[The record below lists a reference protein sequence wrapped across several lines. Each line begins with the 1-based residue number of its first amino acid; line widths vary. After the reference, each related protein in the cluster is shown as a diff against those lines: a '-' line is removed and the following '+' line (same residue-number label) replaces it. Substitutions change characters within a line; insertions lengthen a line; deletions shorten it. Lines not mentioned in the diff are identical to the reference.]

1 MTYLLLFSAVLVAA
15 AIVFFIV
22 NRPQLIEID
31 ATVPSDFPAEGFS
44 HATFEALLR
53 TYVDAEGRIDYE
65 RWHANE
71 DHLGQLDSYLAAVA
85 AYSPVNSPDRFAK
98 KSDELA
104 YWMYAYNAYV
114 LRNVLSH
121 WPLESVTNLKAPLE
135 VTTGFGFFWRQ
146 RFLFGGEAMSLY
158 AIENDVIRNTY
169 RDPRIHFVL
178 NCASE
183 SCPIMRPDLPAG
195 DGLEPFLASATIN
208 FIGDQENVAIDH
220 DNRRIILSDIFKWYE
235 KDFLNDLRRQGLPSE
250 GGLIAY
256 LQSAAPERMLGDLA
270 AAKEYD
276 IEFAGYDW
284 SINNS
289 KAQ

>member
-1 MTYLLLFSAVLVAA
+1 MMYLLLFAAFLVAA
-15 AIVFFIV
+15 AVVFFIV
-22 NRPQLIEID
+22 NRPQLIKID
-31 ATVPSDFPAEGFS
+31 ANVPSNFPSEGFS
-44 HATFEALLR
+44 HAAFESLLQ
-53 TYVDAEGRIDYE
+53 TYVDTEGRIDYE

-71 DHLGQLDSYLAAVA
+71 DHMRQLDGYLAAVA

-98 KSDELA
+98 KSDQLA

-114 LRNVLSH
+114 VHNVLSH
-121 WPLESVTNLKAPLE
+121 WPLKSVTDLKAPLE

-158 AIENDVIRNTY
+158 AIENDVIRDTY

-178 NCASE
+178 NCASK
-183 SCPIMRPDLPAG
+183 SCPIMRPNLPAG
-195 DGLEPFLASATIN
+195 DDLEPFLASATIN
-208 FIGDQENVAIDH
+208 FISDQENVTIDH
-220 DNRRIILSDIFKWYE
+220 ANRRVILSDIFKWYE

-256 LQSAAPERMLGDLA
+256 LQSAAPETMLGDLA

-276 IEFAGYDW
+276 IEFTGYDW

-289 KAQ
+289 EVP